1 LAILLW
7 WTSLLFALRVWRP
20 VEAQRRAV
28 AISLAGS
35 VTVAAI
41 IVSAVLA
48 FHWLVVVDVVPL
60 LATGAGQVVTSLVA
74 GYVSAERRLEFHR
87 ENIEALYRM
96 GDETREG
103 PSLDRLT
110 DLLFAQAH
118 HLLGVDRLALELW
131 AADDALSR
139 EWLSRPPD
147 NNLLPVPAPLYNDLA
162 TRVRSTGLPVSATDL
177 VLAGRTPERRPLR
190 ASLFVPLVAHNR
202 VIGILQ
208 VHRER
213 PIPFHEGEAK
223 TLLTLA
229 TQAALNIEN
238 ARLLDDVRTL
248 FHRSLEAFSTA
259 LDFKDNDT
267 GGHSQRVALYAR
279 AVGSRMG
286 IVGAA
291 LDAIGQ
297 GALLHDIGKI
307 AVPDRILRKP
317 EKLTDEEW
325 VTMREHP
332 ETGFR
337 MLKTIQIPDAI
348 ALIVRE
354 HHERFDGTGYP
365 NGLAGQT
372 ISLGARIFAVTD
384 YYDALTSNRPYRKA
398 QPIER
403 VVDDI
408 RHAAGSQFDPA
419 VVEAFLAI
427 PGEVLTGFRAD
438 IERELNDRRAA

>member
-1 LAILLW
+1 
-7 WTSLLFALRVWRP
+7 
-20 VEAQRRAV
+20 
-28 AISLAGS
+28 
-35 VTVAAI
+35 
-41 IVSAVLA
+41 
-48 FHWLVVVDVVPL
+48 
-60 LATGAGQVVTSLVA
+60 
-74 GYVSAERRLEFHR
+74 
-87 ENIEALYRM
+87 
-96 GDETREG
+96 
-103 PSLDRLT
+103 
-110 DLLFAQAH
+110 
-118 HLLGVDRLALELW
+118 
-131 AADDALSR
+131 
-139 EWLSRPPD
+139 
-147 NNLLPVPAPLYNDLA
+147 
-162 TRVRSTGLPVSATDL
+162 
-177 VLAGRTPERRPLR
+177 
-190 ASLFVPLVAHNR
+190 
-202 VIGILQ
+202 
-208 VHRER
+208 
-213 PIPFHEGEAK
+213 
-223 TLLTLA
+223 
-229 TQAALNIEN
+229 
-238 ARLLDDVRTL
+238 
-248 FHRSLEAFSTA
+248 
-259 LDFKDNDT
+259 
-267 GGHSQRVALYAR
+267 
-279 AVGSRMG
+279 MG

>member
-1 LAILLW
+1 MELW
-7 WTSLLFALRVWRP
+7 TPEDGATREWRSRP
-20 VEAQRRAV
+20 VDGE
-28 AISLAGS
+28 
-35 VTVAAI
+35 
-41 IVSAVLA
+41 
-48 FHWLVVVDVVPL
+48 PL
-60 LATGAGQVVTSLVA
+60 PIPS
-74 GYVSAERRLEFHR
+74 
-87 ENIEALYRM
+87 ALYR
-96 GDETREG
+96 
-103 PSLDRLT
+103 
-110 DLLFAQAH
+110 
-118 HLLGVDRLALELW
+118 
-131 AADDALSR
+131 
-139 EWLSRPPD
+139 
-147 NNLLPVPAPLYNDLA
+147 DLA
-162 TRVRSTGLPVSATDL
+162 TRVRSTGLPVTATDL
-177 VLAGRTPERRPLR
+177 VSAGRVPEARPLR
-190 ASLFVPLVAHNR
+190 ASLFVPLVAQNR

-208 VHRER
+208 VHRSR
-213 PIPFHEGEAK
+213 AVPFHESEAK

-238 ARLLDDVRTL
+238 GRLLDDVRKL

-267 GGHSQRVALYAR
+267 GGHSQRVALFAR
-279 AVGSRMG
+279 EVAGRMG
-286 IVGAA
+286 LAGRELEVIT
-291 LDAIGQ
+291 Q

-317 EKLTDEEW
+317 GKLTDDEW
-325 VTMREHP
+325 TTMREHP

-348 ALIVRE
+348 ATIVRQ

-365 NGLAGQT
+365 NRLAGPG
-372 ISLGARIFAVTD
+372 ISLGARIFAVAD

-419 VVEAFLAI
+419 VVEVFLAI
-427 PGEVLTGFRAD
+427 PEDVFGNLRAR